1 MSTETKTKE
10 KIDLDPKYIIK
21 LTVTLFATC
30 LVVAFCLG
38 LVNGVTLPNIT
49 ASNLAK
55 TNAALAKVY
64 PEIDEANFVAT
75 EIEVSDDVAA
85 AASAYSATVTN
96 VYAITDGGAE
106 AGYAVKLDVSGSQS
120 TISMMVGLDTEG
132 AVTGVSVVKS
142 GETSGIGTKVTVDNA
157 PLPSGVPVLDQFIGK
172 TAADQPLKVG
182 GNVDAISG
190 ATVSAKGVTNGVNG
204 AIAAFAAIG

>member
-1 MSTETKTKE
+1 M
-10 KIDLDPKYIIK
+10 
-21 LTVTLFATC
+21 LFRS
-30 LVVAFCLG
+30 LG

-85 AASAYSATVTN
+85 AAAAYSATVTN

-190 ATVSAKGVTNGVNG
+190 ATVSSKGVTNGVNG

>member
-120 TISMMVGLDTEG
+120 TISMMVGIDMDG
-132 AVTGVSVVKS
+132 AVTGVSIVTNS
-142 GETSGIGTKVTVDNA
+142 ETSGIGSKVMSNE
-157 PLPSGVPVLDQFIGK
+157 PLTNGTRVLDQFIGK
-172 TAADQPLKVG
+172 SAADGVLSVG
-182 GNVDAISG
+182 SNVDAITG
-190 ATVSAKGVTNGVNG
+190 ATVSTKGVTTGVN
-204 AIAAFAAIG
+204 AALAAAGVIG

>member
-1 MSTETKTKE
+1 MSTEVKTKE
-10 KIDLDPKYIIK
+10 KVDLDPKYILK

-55 TNAALAKVY
+55 TNAALAAVY
-64 PEIDEANFVAT
+64 PEVSEANFASS
-75 EIEVSDDVAA
+75 EIEVSDDVAS
-85 AASAYSATVTN
+85 AASAYGATVTN

-120 TISMMVGLDTEG
+120 TISMVVGLDAEG
-132 AVTGVSVVKS
+132 TVTGVRCAGKDGPVEVLVANA
-142 GETSGIGTKVTVDNA
+142 GITSDQLAGLAPVLAAELGVTV
-157 PLPSGVPVLDQFIGK
+157 LD
-172 TAADQPLKVG
+172 
-182 GNVDAISG
+182 
-190 ATVSAKGVTNGVNG
+190 
-204 AIAAFAAIG
+204 

>member
-120 TISMMVGLDTEG
+120 TISMVVGLDAEG
-132 AVTGVSVVKS
+132 VVTGVSVVKS
-142 GETSGIGTKVTVDNA
+142 GETSGIGTRVTGNE
-157 PLPSGVPVLDQFIGK
+157 PLPSGVGVLDQFQGK

-190 ATVSAKGVTNGVNG
+190 ATVSSKGVTNGVNG

>member
-55 TNAALAKVY
+55 TNAALAAVY
-64 PEIDEANFVAT
+64 PEIDEANFASN
-75 EIEVSDDVAA
+75 EIEVSDDIAA

-106 AGYAVKLDVSGSQS
+106 AGYAVQLDVSGSQS
-120 TISMMVGLDTEG
+120 TISMVVGLDTEG
-132 AVTGVSVVKS
+132 AVTGVSVIKS
-142 GETSGIGTKVTVDNA
+142 GETSGIGDKVTGNK
-157 PLPSGVPVLDQFIGK
+157 PLPSGVGVLDQFQGK
-172 TAADQPLKVG
+172 SAADQPLKVG

-190 ATVSAKGVTNGVNG
+190 ATVSSKGITNGVNG
-204 AIAAFAAIG
+204 ALAAFAAIG

>member
-64 PEIDEANFVAT
+64 PEIDEANFVST
-75 EIEVSDDVAA
+75 EIDVSDDVAA
-85 AASAYSATVTN
+85 AASAYGATVTN

-142 GETSGIGTKVTVDNA
+142 GETSGIGTKVTGND
-157 PLPSGVPVLDQFIGK
+157 PLPSGVGVLDQFQGK
-172 TAADQPLKVG
+172 SAADQPLKVG

-190 ATVSAKGVTNGVNG
+190 ATVSSKGITNGVNG
-204 AIAAFAAIG
+204 ALAAFAAIG

>member
-55 TNAALAKVY
+55 TNAALAAVY
-64 PEIDEANFVAT
+64 PEIGEANFAST

-120 TISMMVGLDTEG
+120 TISMVVGLDTEG
-132 AVTGVSVVKS
+132 AVTGISVVKS
-142 GETSGIGTKVTVDNA
+142 GETSGIGDKVTGNK
-157 PLPSGVPVLDQFIGK
+157 PLPSGVGMLDQFQGK

-182 GNVDAISG
+182 GNVTAISG
-190 ATVSAKGVTNGVNG
+190 ATVSSKGITNGVNG
-204 AIAAFAAIG
+204 ALAAFAAIG

>member
-106 AGYAVKLDVSGSQS
+106 AGYAVQVDVSGSQS
-120 TISMMVGLDTEG
+120 TISMVVGLDPEG
-132 AVTGVSVVKS
+132 AVTGVSVIKS
-142 GETSGIGTKVTVDNA
+142 GETSGIGTKVTENN
-157 PLPSGVPVLDQFIGK
+157 PLPSGVGVLDQFQGK
-172 TAADQPLKVG
+172 SAADQPLKVG

-190 ATVSAKGVTNGVNG
+190 ATVSSKGITNGVNG

>member
-106 AGYAVKLDVSGSQS
+106 AGYAVQLDVSGSQS
-120 TISMMVGLDTEG
+120 TISMVVGLDPEG
-132 AVTGVSVVKS
+132 TVTGVSVISS
-142 GETSGIGTKVTVDNA
+142 GETSGIGTKVTGND
-157 PLPSGVPVLDQFIGK
+157 PLPSGVGVLDQFQGK
-172 TAADQPLKVG
+172 SAADQPLKVG

-190 ATVSAKGVTNGVNG
+190 ATVSSKGITNGVNG
-204 AIAAFAAIG
+204 ALAAFAAIG

>member
-1 MSTETKTKE
+1 MSTEVKTKE
-10 KIDLDPKYIIK
+10 KVDLDPKYILK

-55 TNAALAKVY
+55 TNAALAAVY
-64 PEIDEANFVAT
+64 PEIDEANFASN
-75 EIEVSDDVAA
+75 EIEVSDDMAA

-106 AGYAVKLDVSGSQS
+106 AGYAVQLDVSGSQS
-120 TISMMVGLDTEG
+120 TISMVVGLDTEG
-132 AVTGVSVVKS
+132 TVTGVSVIKS
-142 GETSGIGTKVTVDNA
+142 GETSGIGDKVTGNK
-157 PLPSGVPVLDQFIGK
+157 PLPSGVGVLDQFQGK
-172 TAADQPLKVG
+172 SAADQPLKVG

-190 ATVSAKGVTNGVNG
+190 ATVSSKGITNGVNG
-204 AIAAFAAIG
+204 ALAAFAAIG

>member
-55 TNAALAKVY
+55 TNAALAAVY
-64 PEIDEANFVAT
+64 PEIDEANFASA
-75 EIEVSDDVAA
+75 EIEVSEDIAA

-106 AGYAVKLDVSGSQS
+106 AGYAVQLDVSGSQS
-120 TISMMVGLDTEG
+120 TISMVVGLDTEG
-132 AVTGVSVVKS
+132 TVTGVSVIKS
-142 GETSGIGTKVTVDNA
+142 GETSGIGDKVTGNK
-157 PLPSGVPVLDQFIGK
+157 PLPSGVGVLDQFQGK
-172 TAADQPLKVG
+172 SAADQPLKVG

-190 ATVSAKGVTNGVNG
+190 ATVSSKGITNGVNG
-204 AIAAFAAIG
+204 ALAAFAAIG

>member
-1 MSTETKTKE
+1 
-10 KIDLDPKYIIK
+10 
-21 LTVTLFATC
+21 
-30 LVVAFCLG
+30 
-38 LVNGVTLPNIT
+38 
-49 ASNLAK
+49 
-55 TNAALAKVY
+55 
-64 PEIDEANFVAT
+64 
-75 EIEVSDDVAA
+75 
-85 AASAYSATVTN
+85 
-96 VYAITDGGAE
+96 
-106 AGYAVKLDVSGSQS
+106 
-120 TISMMVGLDTEG
+120 MMVGLDTEG

-190 ATVSAKGVTNGVNG
+190 ATVSSKGVTNGVNG

>member
-1 MSTETKTKE
+1 M
-10 KIDLDPKYIIK
+10 
-21 LTVTLFATC
+21 
-30 LVVAFCLG
+30 
-38 LVNGVTLPNIT
+38 
-49 ASNLAK
+49 
-55 TNAALAKVY
+55 
-64 PEIDEANFVAT
+64 
-75 EIEVSDDVAA
+75 
-85 AASAYSATVTN
+85 
-96 VYAITDGGAE
+96 
-106 AGYAVKLDVSGSQS
+106 KLDVSGSQS

-190 ATVSAKGVTNGVNG
+190 ATVSSKGVTNGVNG

>member
-142 GETSGIGTKVTVDNA
+142 GETSGIGDKVTGNK
-157 PLPSGVPVLDQFIGK
+157 PLPSGVGMLDQFQGK

-182 GNVDAISG
+182 GNVTAISG
-190 ATVSAKGVTNGVNG
+190 ATVSSKGVTNGVNG

>member
-1 MSTETKTKE
+1 MSTEVKTKE
-10 KIDLDPKYIIK
+10 KVDLDPKYIIK

-55 TNAALAKVY
+55 TNAALAAVY
-64 PEIDEANFVAT
+64 PEIDEANFASD
-75 EIEVSDDVAA
+75 EIEVSDDIAA

-106 AGYAVKLDVSGSQS
+106 AGYAVQLDVSGSQS
-120 TISMMVGLDTEG
+120 TISMVVGLDTEG
-132 AVTGVSVVKS
+132 TVTGVSVIKS
-142 GETSGIGTKVTVDNA
+142 GETSGIGDKVTGNK
-157 PLPSGVPVLDQFIGK
+157 PLPSGVGVLDQFQGK
-172 TAADQPLKVG
+172 SAADQPLKVG

-190 ATVSAKGVTNGVNG
+190 ATVSSKGITNGVNG
-204 AIAAFAAIG
+204 ALAAFAAIG

>member
-49 ASNLAK
+49 AFNLAK
-55 TNAALAKVY
+55 TNAALAAVY
-64 PEIDEANFVAT
+64 PEIDEASFASN
-75 EIEVSDDVAA
+75 EIEVSEDVAA

-106 AGYAVKLDVSGSQS
+106 AGYAVQVDVSGSQS
-120 TISMMVGLDTEG
+120 TISMVVGLDTEG
-132 AVTGVSVVKS
+132 AVTGVSVIKS
-142 GETSGIGTKVTVDNA
+142 GETSGIGTKVTENN
-157 PLPSGVPVLDQFIGK
+157 PLPSGVGVLDQFQGK
-172 TAADQPLKVG
+172 SAADQPLKVG

-190 ATVSAKGVTNGVNG
+190 ATVSSKGITNGVNG
-204 AIAAFAAIG
+204 ALAAFAAIG

>member
-64 PEIDEANFVAT
+64 PEIDEANFVST
-75 EIEVSDDVAA
+75 EIDVSDDVAA
-85 AASAYSATVTN
+85 AASAYGATVTN

-142 GETSGIGTKVTVDNA
+142 GETSGIGTKVTGND
-157 PLPSGVPVLDQFIGK
+157 PLPSGVGVLDQFQGK
-172 TAADQPLKVG
+172 SAADQPLKVG

-190 ATVSAKGVTNGVNG
+190 ATVTTKGITKGVNG
-204 AIAAFAAIG
+204 ALAAFAAIG

>member
-106 AGYAVKLDVSGSQS
+106 AGYAVQVDVSGSQS
-120 TISMMVGLDTEG
+120 TISMLVGLDTEG
-132 AVTGVSVVKS
+132 TVTGVSVIKS
-142 GETSGIGTKVTVDNA
+142 GETSSIGDKVTGNK
-157 PLPSGVPVLDQFIGK
+157 PLPSGVGVLDQFQGK
-172 TAADQPLKVG
+172 SAADQPLKVG

-190 ATVSAKGVTNGVNG
+190 ATVSSKGITNGVNG
-204 AIAAFAAIG
+204 ALAAFAAIG

>member
-1 MSTETKTKE
+1 MSTEVKTKE
-10 KIDLDPKYIIK
+10 KVDLDPKYILK

-55 TNAALAKVY
+55 TNAALAAVY
-64 PEIDEANFVAT
+64 PEIDEANFASD
-75 EIEVSDDVAA
+75 EIEVSDDIAA

-106 AGYAVKLDVSGSQS
+106 AGYAVQLDVSGSQS
-120 TISMMVGLDTEG
+120 TISMVVGLDTEG
-132 AVTGVSVVKS
+132 TVTGVSVIKS
-142 GETSGIGTKVTVDNA
+142 GETSGIGDKVTGNK
-157 PLPSGVPVLDQFIGK
+157 PLPSGVGVLDQFQGK
-172 TAADQPLKVG
+172 SAADQPLKVG

-190 ATVSAKGVTNGVNG
+190 ATVSSKGITNGVNG
-204 AIAAFAAIG
+204 ALAAFAAIG

>member
-55 TNAALAKVY
+55 TNAALAAVY
-64 PEIDEANFVAT
+64 PEIDEASFASN
-75 EIEVSDDVAA
+75 EIKVSEDVAA

-106 AGYAVKLDVSGSQS
+106 AGYAVQVDVSGSQS
-120 TISMMVGLDTEG
+120 TISMVVGLDTEG
-132 AVTGVSVVKS
+132 TVTGVSVIKS
-142 GETSGIGTKVTVDNA
+142 GETSGIGTKVTENN
-157 PLPSGVPVLDQFIGK
+157 PLPSGVGVLDQFQGK
-172 TAADQPLKVG
+172 SAADQPLKVG

-190 ATVSAKGVTNGVNG
+190 ATVSSKGITNGVNG
-204 AIAAFAAIG
+204 AIAAFADIG

>member
-120 TISMMVGLDTEG
+120 TISMVVGLDTEG
-132 AVTGVSVVKS
+132 AVTGISVVKS
-142 GETSGIGTKVTVDNA
+142 GETSGIGDKVTGNK
-157 PLPSGVPVLDQFIGK
+157 PLPSGVGMLDQFQGK

-182 GNVDAISG
+182 GNVTAISG
-190 ATVSAKGVTNGVNG
+190 ATVSSKGITNGVNG
-204 AIAAFAAIG
+204 ALAAFAAIG

>member
-1 MSTETKTKE
+1 M
-10 KIDLDPKYIIK
+10 
-21 LTVTLFATC
+21 
-30 LVVAFCLG
+30 
-38 LVNGVTLPNIT
+38 TLPNIT

-190 ATVSAKGVTNGVNG
+190 ATVSSKGVTNGVNG

>member
-49 ASNLAK
+49 AFNLAK
-55 TNAALAKVY
+55 TNAALAAVY
-64 PEIDEANFVAT
+64 PEIDEASFASN
-75 EIEVSDDVAA
+75 EIEVSEDVAA

-106 AGYAVKLDVSGSQS
+106 AGYAVQVDVSGSQS
-120 TISMMVGLDTEG
+120 TISMVVGLDTEG
-132 AVTGVSVVKS
+132 TVTGVSVIKS
-142 GETSGIGTKVTVDNA
+142 GETSGIGTKVTENN
-157 PLPSGVPVLDQFIGK
+157 PLPSGVGVLDQFQGK
-172 TAADQPLKVG
+172 SAADQPLKVG

-190 ATVSAKGVTNGVNG
+190 ATVSSKGITNGVNG
-204 AIAAFAAIG
+204 ALAAFAAIG

>member
-55 TNAALAKVY
+55 TNAALAAVY
-64 PEIDEANFVAT
+64 PEIGEANFAST

-85 AASAYSATVTN
+85 AAAAYSATVTN

-120 TISMMVGLDTEG
+120 TISMVVGLDTEG
-132 AVTGVSVVKS
+132 AVTGISVVKS
-142 GETSGIGTKVTVDNA
+142 GETSGIGDKVTGNK
-157 PLPSGVPVLDQFIGK
+157 PLPSGVGMLDQFQGK

-182 GNVDAISG
+182 GNVTAISG
-190 ATVSAKGVTNGVNG
+190 ATVSSKGITNGVNG
-204 AIAAFAAIG
+204 ALAAFAAIG

>member
-64 PEIDEANFVAT
+64 PEISEANFVST

-106 AGYAVKLDVSGSQS
+106 AGYAVQVDVSGSQS
-120 TISMMVGLDTEG
+120 TISMVVGLDTEG
-132 AVTGVSVVKS
+132 TVTGVSVIKS
-142 GETSGIGTKVTVDNA
+142 GETSGIGTKVTENN
-157 PLPSGVPVLDQFIGK
+157 PLPSGVGVLDQFQGK
-172 TAADQPLKVG
+172 SAADQPLKVG

-190 ATVSAKGVTNGVNG
+190 ATVSSKGITNGVNG
-204 AIAAFAAIG
+204 ALAAFAAIG

>member
-55 TNAALAKVY
+55 TNAALAAVY
-64 PEIDEANFVAT
+64 PEIDEANFASN
-75 EIEVSDDVAA
+75 EIEVSDDIAA

-106 AGYAVKLDVSGSQS
+106 AGYAVQLDVSGSQS
-120 TISMMVGLDTEG
+120 TISMVVGLDTEG
-132 AVTGVSVVKS
+132 TVTGVSVIKS
-142 GETSGIGTKVTVDNA
+142 GETSGIGDKVTGNK
-157 PLPSGVPVLDQFIGK
+157 PLPSGVGVLDQFQGK
-172 TAADQPLKVG
+172 SAADQPLKVG

-190 ATVSAKGVTNGVNG
+190 ATVSSKGITNGVNG
-204 AIAAFAAIG
+204 ALAAFAAIG

>member
-64 PEIDEANFVAT
+64 P

-190 ATVSAKGVTNGVNG
+190 ATVSSKGVTNGVNG